1 MEQRART
8 LEEQKKEF
16 KQNKLLATPIA
27 GLIAWLIVF
36 ISGTQI
42 CIYPLAIVV
51 IYVITIIII
60 NNRTK
65 GKSISIS
72 LH

>member
-1 MEQRART
+1 MEQGARP

-36 ISGTQI
+36 ISSIQI
-42 CIYPLAIVV
+42 CIYPPGHCRYIC
-51 IYVITIIII
+51 YHYYHF
-60 NNRTK
+60 K
-65 GKSISIS
+65 
-72 LH
+72 

>member
-1 MEQRART
+1 MEQGSRT

-51 IYVITIIII
+51 IYVITIIIL